1 MNNYVVM
8 PDPSKLNKH
17 PFTGNNFNKISS
29 IFFMYLVP
37 IFLKNFCNVVK
48 CGTFFNL
55 NALISLSDNSKD
67 SLFSRYSL
75 LWYVLYAKSG
85 NNCG

>member
-17 PFTGNNFNKISS
+17 PSTGNNFNKICINFLYVFSS
-29 IFFMYLVP
+29 NLFEEL
-37 IFLKNFCNVVK
+37 FCNVVK

-55 NALISLSDNSKD
+55 NAYN
-67 SLFSRYSL
+67 
-75 LWYVLYAKSG
+75 
-85 NNCG
+85 